1 MKDTEQ
7 AKNFIEIALN
17 GLEKSVNEDNKMAI
31 QQNTQTFNVLISE
44 YKNMVGRKE
53 VKNYLN
59 NYAEIINGRKY
70 LK

>member
-31 QQNTQTFNVLISE
+31 QQNTQSFKDILSE
-44 YKNMVGRKE
+44 YRNFIETECV
-53 VKNYLN
+53 NTYLN
-59 NYAEIINGRKY
+59 NYTEI
-70 LK
+70 LKK

>member
-59 NYAEIINGRKY
+59 NYAEIINGGKY

>member
-7 AKNFIEIALN
+7 AKDFIEIALN

-59 NYAEIINGRKY
+59 NYAEIINGGK
-70 LK
+70 